1 MHTPKIHIKKQK
13 NRWGS
18 VTKKGTI
25 NFNQNL
31 VKAPL
36 KIIDYVVAH
45 EVCHFK
51 IPNHSEKYWI
61 FLETLI
67 SDYQERKEWLEKN
80 WKIIT

>member
-1 MHTPKIHIKKQK
+1 M
-13 NRWGS
+13 
-18 VTKKGTI
+18 
-25 NFNQNL
+25 
-31 VKAPL
+31 KAPL

-61 FLETLI
+61 LLESLI

-80 WKIIT
+80 WKMISS